1 MQTSEPPRSRQRS
14 TVETRA
20 VAPTL
25 AERLR
30 QARVARN
37 LSLAEVA
44 EATDISTSFLSL
56 VERGRSDITIG
67 RLVRLVHFYDISIV
81 DLIPSEGAK
90 SPELVRIQD
99 RRLLHSP
106 AEGIDVFLLGP
117 DTQRTMMPMLLE
129 FEPGAHLAEYGQH
142 EGEEWVYVV
151 EGRLSLEFEDSE
163 PTQLEPGDGAYYV
176 AKRPHLFRNADA
188 KRRLRVI
195 CVDSPPVL

>member
-1 MQTSEPPRSRQRS
+1 MQTSKPPRSRKRP
-14 TVETRA
+14 TVETRV

-142 EGEEWVYVV
+142 EGEEWVYVL

-188 KRRLRVI
+188 KRRLQVI

>member
-1 MQTSEPPRSRQRS
+1 MQTSNPSRSRKRP
-14 TVETRA
+14 TLETGA

-37 LSLAEVA
+37 LSLVEVA
-44 EATDISTSFLSL
+44 EATGISTSFLSL

-81 DLIPSEGAK
+81 DLIPSEGVK

-129 FEPGAHLAEYGQH
+129 FEPGAHLAEYGEH
-142 EGEEWVYVV
+142 EGEEWVYVL

-188 KRRLRVI
+188 ERRLRVI

>member
-1 MQTSEPPRSRQRS
+1 MPTSKPPRARARP
-14 TVETRA
+14 TVVTRA
-20 VAPTL
+20 AAPTL

-90 SPELVRIQD
+90 SPDLVRIED